1 MKKFMLFIAVA
12 ALALGA
18 QAYTYTLTMEIF
30 NLPTSGGMHQGIYL
44 ADVKQQKVYAYL
56 TVDEMLAWKD
66 KNQAELQD
74 NYLDQIRRPNGEV
87 VNFLP
92 DGAEIV
98 GHQINHVSSYS
109 GDNSYK
115 FIVDFETAVKFD
127 TYYDGESVRL
137 ENMMVVAPH
146 DTADAAI
153 DMNIGR
159 SVSTTDDKTVYGLTA
174 IYSYSSV
181 PEPTSAMLLLLG
193 FAGLAL
199 KRKVV

>member
-30 NLPTSGGMHQGIYL
+30 NLPSGGTHQGIYL
-44 ADVKQQKVYAYL
+44 TDVNRQKVYAYL
-56 TVDEMLAWKD
+56 TVGEMVAWKD
-66 KNQAELQD
+66 KNQAELQA
-74 NYLDQIRRPNGEV
+74 NYSDLIHRPNGQDV
-87 VNFLP
+87 DFLP
-92 DGAEIV
+92 EGAEIV
-98 GHQINHVSSYS
+98 AHQINHVSSYV
-109 GDNSYK
+109 GGNSYR
-115 FIVDFETAVKFD
+115 FLVDFETAVKFD

-159 SVSTTDDKTVYGLTA
+159 SVSTIDDKTVYGLTA